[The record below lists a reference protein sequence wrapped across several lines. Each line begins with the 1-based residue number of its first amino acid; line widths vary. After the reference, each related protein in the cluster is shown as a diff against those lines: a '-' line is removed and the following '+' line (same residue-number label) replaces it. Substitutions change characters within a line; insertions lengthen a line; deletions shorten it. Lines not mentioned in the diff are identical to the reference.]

1 VEISHVESL
10 VGNRPGLGRN
20 IAEAVLASG
29 DRLVATAR
37 DPLHVEDL
45 AKDHGLQLHV
55 ASRDLNN
62 EGAAQ
67 FAVLVAV
74 DDFGRLDVVVK
85 TRVPFGVKT
94 CPLEPGGMRNQAPD
108 ARRRSSRAAISTRSA
123 KD

>member
-20 IAEAVLASG
+20 IAEAVHASG
-29 DRLVATAR
+29 NRLVATAR

-45 AKDHGLQLHV
+45 AKDYGLQVHV
-55 ASRDLNN
+55 APRDVTD

-74 DDFGRLDVVVK
+74 DDFGRLDVVV
-85 TRVPFGVKT
+85 
-94 CPLEPGGMRNQAPD
+94 ND
-108 ARRRSSRAAISTRSA
+108 AGAFRR
-123 KD
+123 